1 MKHPQVGFCVG
12 MGFLSQEEAGTILF
26 WRCKPQVRV
35 SSAAGGG
42 AWSQKV
48 WWSEAR
54 TDTKHLAQEGTGM
67 REGMRGRRTKKTH
80 EAPERGRGESPD
92 LDTVPPLEGLHR
104 PSFLQ
109 GSLLHP
115 QTPSPPPDTH
125 THRLASLQGQASP
138 R

>member
-26 WRCKPQVRV
+26 WRRKPQVRV
-35 SSAAGGG
+35 SSGAGGG

-67 REGMRGRRTKKTH
+67 REGMRGRRTKTH
-80 EAPERGRGESPD
+80 EAPERGRGESRSGHGPTSGRSAQT
-92 LDTVPPLEGLHR
+92 LVSTGWPATPPN
-104 PSFLQ
+104 PI
-109 GSLLHP
+109 P
-115 QTPSPPPDTH
+115 TPPTH